1 MAGLSDWDIDF
12 RDGQAG
18 ENAVAKLLSI
28 ETVEVKTDRRYKE
41 TGNLYVEVM
50 CFKQSQGAW
59 VWSGLAASKASH
71 WAFHLEEI
79 TLLIDRATLVAAVK
93 TCGREIECNLEPNPS
108 RGYLIRPEQMFEY
121 IRQISDQTYP
131 LHT

>member
-41 TGNLYVEVM
+41 TGNLYIETK
-50 CFKQSQGAW
+50 CWNNTQQQW
-59 VWSGLAASKASH
+59 ILSGIRATKATH
-71 WAFHLEEI
+71 WAFHLEEV
-79 TLLIDRATLVAAVK
+79 TLLVETKTLYAFAK
-93 TCGREIECNLEPNPS
+93 KYGQQIACLKPPNQS
-108 RGYLIRPEQMFEY
+108 IGVLIRPEHLFEY
-121 IRQISDQTYP
+121 IRQ
-131 LHT
+131 